1 MIKQIFKQWA
11 HLSGLRVPNG
21 GHRTGRVTDDDIVW
35 PDPKLLRHKL
45 EPDASFGLNGIR
57 HVSKN
62 TLSYARII
70 HLFTWFK
77 LILSRYHWKIFWDYL
92 MWSVEWACH
101 YELAIIFVWRR
112 RKQSKQTYCRKYFVI
127 ASRHKTL
134 SLSHGYHMQLV
145 TSPAPFPGMMK
156 IRGFVVTPLIAT
168 LL

>member
-1 MIKQIFKQWA
+1 MTKQIFKQWA

-70 HLFTWFK
+70 HLFSRFK
-77 LILSRYHWKIFWDYL
+77 LILSPYHCKIFWDDLKCGMSLSLWIGYYTRL
-92 MWSVEWACH
+92 KKKKT
-101 YELAIIFVWRR
+101 LTN
-112 RKQSKQTYCRKYFVI
+112 KQTYSRKYFVI
-127 ASRHKTL
+127 ASRHNTL